1 MRKYTNRDGDTV
13 NVSKEHLDTAV
24 EIKIELQKLSPSR
37 RCNWNRHMRMMEE
50 SGFHDSDKNESY
62 RCLIKD
68 YQKSIGEL
76 PEVAKHANMLAD
88 SKIEAIK
95 SEVGNLAYRTRD
107 AQNTFRSLNKLKRD
121 VIDFTLIA
129 EQIGES
135 FRNHD
140 FSKLNLKY
148 KELQKTD
155 KKMVVCISDIH
166 IGALVDSK
174 FNKYN
179 YKIAQER
186 MEKYLSKIIYE
197 IERNEISE
205 VYIMNLGDSIENP
218 YMHNLSYT
226 SEFTLSEQ
234 IVMASDIIIKFM
246 VMVSEYANV
255 KIAGIA
261 GNHDRL
267 NGDKNKSLDGDHA
280 VRGINKAILSF
291 IENSKSERIEYVQAE
306 DYRHSFNIN
315 GVNIM
320 AVHGDLDNKNDDN
333 ILSKHS
339 TIDNRN
345 YDVVIMG
352 HYHTRE
358 FREVTGDKFIIVS
371 GSLKGSDDYSV
382 NKLRKSSSP
391 SQTYLIIDEDGEME
405 IKWVTMKYV
414 ESITV

>member
-76 PEVAKHANMLAD
+76 PEVAKHADMIAD
-88 SKIEAIK
+88 SKIDAIK
-95 SEVGNLAYRTRD
+95 NEVGNLAYRTRD
-107 AQNTFRSLNKLKRD
+107 AQHAFRSLNKLKRD

-129 EQIGES
+129 EQIGLAFSE
-135 FRNHD
+135 HD
-140 FSKLNLKY
+140 FSKLDLKY
-148 KELQKTD
+148 EEIQKTD

-166 IGALVDSK
+166 IGALVNSE
-174 FNKYN
+174 FNKYD
-179 YKIAQER
+179 YSVAQER
-186 MEKYLSKIIYE
+186 MEKYLSKVIEE
-197 IERNEISE
+197 IETNKISE

-218 YMHNLSYT
+218 YMHNLAYSC
-226 SEFTLSEQ
+226 EFTLSEQ
-234 IVMASDIIIKFM
+234 ILMASDIIIKFM
-246 VMVSEYANV
+246 IKVSEKANV

-267 NGDKNKSLDGDHA
+267 NGNKKDSLDGDHA
-280 VRGINKAILSF
+280 VKGINKAITSF
-291 IENSKSERIEYVQAE
+291 LENSKVERIEYVQAE

-315 GVNIM
+315 GRNII

-333 ILSKHS
+333 IISKHS
-339 TIDNRN
+339 TLDNTN
-345 YDVVIMG
+345 YDILLMG
-352 HYHTRE
+352 HFHTKEIRE
-358 FREVTGDKFIIVS
+358 ITGDRFIIVS
-371 GSLKGSDDYSV
+371 GSLKGSDGYSV
-382 NKLRKSSSP
+382 NNLRKSSLP
-391 SQTYLIIDEDGEME
+391 SQTYLIIDEHGE
-405 IKWVTMKYV
+405 INVKWVTMK
-414 ESITV
+414 